1 MTESFIKDRG
11 HKLGEIVVKNLQR
24 RHFDAY
30 FCETG
35 EQAKQLALSLIPEG
49 NTVSWGGS
57 MTLQQLG
64 LLEAVKTAYRCIDRD
79 SAATPQQ
86 REELTRSALI
96 CDTFLMSANGISE
109 DGQLVNIDG
118 NGNRAAAMIY
128 GPKNIILIAGM
139 NKVVK
144 TVQDA
149 LTRARTIAAPMNMQ
163 RFGDRNTPCS
173 KTGGCGDC
181 TTTDCICCYQVITRV
196 CRPAGKIKVI
206 LVNETLG
213 F

>member
-1 MTESFIKDRG
+1 MTEQFIKERG
-11 HKLGEIVVKNLQR
+11 RKLGEIVVKNLQR
-24 RHFDAY
+24 RHFGAY

-35 EQAKQLALSLIPEG
+35 EQAKQLALSLIPKG
-49 NTVSWGGS
+49 DTVSWGGS
-57 MTLQQLG
+57 MTMQQLG
-64 LLEAVKTAYRCIDRD
+64 LLDAVKSAYRYIDRD

-109 DGQLVNIDG
+109 DGQ
-118 NGNRAAAMIY
+118 GNRAAAMIY

-163 RFGDRNTPCS
+163 RFGDQNTPCS

-181 TTTDCICCYQVITRV
+181 TTTDCICCYEVITRV

-206 LVNETLG
+206 LANETLG